1 MDIYEFSKYV
11 NDSSA
16 FSPKLTN
23 FVKFSLELVDWLILP
38 SKESELLYLPNGEL
52 MSIYS
57 FLCADVKQTDIF

>member
-1 MDIYEFSKYV
+1 MDIYGFSKYV

-16 FSPKLTN
+16 FSSKLAN

-38 SKESELLYLPNGEL
+38 SKGSESLYLPNGDL

-57 FLCADVKQTDIF
+57 FLSAGVKQADIS